1 MRANAEQNTSKCDS
15 TTESVHSASRAAL
28 KAFDVRFRE
37 GKEASKLHTTHVH
50 MHKLSD
56 NNNSPLQHCNP
67 FPATLALLPV
77 FP

>member
-1 MRANAEQNTSKCDS
+1 M
-15 TTESVHSASRAAL
+15 